1 MMWER
6 GVGAMKQNIT
16 LSVEKELI
24 RKAKML
30 AAKTETSISKLL
42 SQELAR
48 LISDEDLYESA
59 RKRATTRLKKGYH
72 LGGKILA
79 TREELH
85 ERR

>member
-1 MMWER
+1 
-6 GVGAMKQNIT
+6 MKQNIT
-16 LSVEKELI
+16 LSMEKDLI
-24 RKAKML
+24 RKAKIL
-30 AAKTETSISKLL
+30 AAKKETSISGLL

-48 LISDEDLYESA
+48 ILSDEDLYESA
-59 RKRATTRLKKGYH
+59 RKRATGRLKKGYH